1 LDCLPLGGVE
11 VSFYGE
17 AVIIKLTASSK
28 NVLIGGN
35 STITAT
41 VYDSKG
47 TIVLN
52 YDDSKIDFY
61 KDGIFFS
68 QNNFNNGEAI
78 ITVSSDNFNNGEAI
92 ITVSSDSAD
101 TVTITASSDGLDC
114 LPLGGVEVNFYEKTT
129 IKLVEDSAIY
139 YPADLKVAFEVVAI
153 GENIL
158 VEGMGISWEPNTAKE
173 RLQKIIIKSE
183 EVYEEVYTGNSLS
196 GANLDITDT
205 ILSDGV
211 TYLVE
216 LTFGK
221 DVPEKIFKVIFY
233 TPTSP
238 GMFSLENIR
247 PVPEPTP

>member
-1 LDCLPLGGVE
+1 MVFFSNFNNGEAIITVSSDSADTVTITASSDGLDCLPLGGVE

-78 ITVSSDNFNNGEAI
+78 
-92 ITVSSDSAD
+92 
-101 TVTITASSDGLDC
+101 
-114 LPLGGVEVNFYEKTT
+114 